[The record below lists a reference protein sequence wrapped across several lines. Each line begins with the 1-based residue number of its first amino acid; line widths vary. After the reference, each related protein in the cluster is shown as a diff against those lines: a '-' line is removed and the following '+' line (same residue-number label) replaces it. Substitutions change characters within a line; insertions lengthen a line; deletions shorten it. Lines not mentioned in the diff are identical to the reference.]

1 MNEEIL
7 KNELAKLHIDLSK
20 NQLDLLNIY
29 LTTLLEYN
37 EHTNL
42 TALKTKEDIYLKH
55 FYDSLTI
62 LEYIPDN
69 SKVLDIGTGAGFPGL
84 VLAIFKPTSHFTLL
98 DSNNKKTKFLAYL
111 NTKLQLKN
119 VEIINMRAEEYVKN
133 NLEQFDIVTSRAVA
147 DLKILLE
154 LSLPALKISGK
165 FIAMKAKV
173 EKEMLG
179 LEPYFQELKGTI
191 IAKKEFTLPLEN
203 SKRTILIIEHN
214 AKTNSQYPRTYDKIL
229 KKPLKKTLI

>member
-84 VLAIFKPTSHFTLL
+84 VLAIFKPTSHFT
-98 DSNNKKTKFLAYL
+98 NNKKTKFLAYL